1 MSPGRWLAGILW
13 LACLFLGQT
22 RALAMDFFVHHPR
35 DGQVVFGSVEVR
47 LEVLG
52 GAPIREI
59 VVRLDGREV
68 DRLTAEPFHTTVDVG
83 EENRS
88 HVFEFVATD
97 VNGVSVTRTMVTG
110 RIEVHFELDLGL
122 QQLYVTVEN
131 GSQDPPQLAKH
142 DFQVLDDRLAQDL
155 VTFEDGNAPFT
166 AALLVD
172 SSRSMVGRP
181 LASALAGARAFVAG
195 MRPLDEAAVLVFSDR
210 LQARTPFTADPE
222 VVAEQVARVEA
233 SGGTAVYDH
242 LYLALEQISRRQGRQ
257 VVILLSD
264 GIDVESVLSLK
275 DVEWKARRSQAL
287 IYWIRPR
294 SQMEAGS
301 SFFSFWRGAEQ
312 YTHDLEALE
321 RLVEGTGGRILE
333 VDHIDRAGEL
343 LADIL
348 RELRRQYV
356 LGYYPTRD
364 LDDGVWHSVKV
375 KLHRAGLKVRHREG
389 YFDESP

>member
-1 MSPGRWLAGILW
+1 MSARRWMV
-13 LACLFLGQT
+13 LGVWWCSGWVLMLT
-22 RALAMDFFVHHPR
+22 PALGLDLFVHHPR

-47 LEVLG
+47 LEVLED
-52 GAPIREI
+52 APIRDI
-59 VVRLDGREV
+59 VIRLDGQEV
-68 DRLTAEPFHTTVDVG
+68 KKLTAEPFLTTVDVG
-83 EENRS
+83 EENRG
-88 HVFEFVATD
+88 HVLEIIATD
-97 VNGVSVTRTMVTG
+97 VEGASVTRTIVTG

-122 QQLYVTVEN
+122 QQLYVTIDSN
-131 GSQDPPQLAKH
+131 AQASKQLSRE
-142 DFQVLDDRLAQDL
+142 DFQVLDDKVPQDL

-222 VVAEQVARVEA
+222 AVAEQVARVEA

-264 GIDVESVLSLK
+264 GIDVESVLSLQ

-294 SQMEAGS
+294 GQIEEGS

-312 YTHDLEALE
+312 YAEDLKAFEQ
-321 RLVEGTGGRILE
+321 LVEGTGGRILE

-343 LADIL
+343 LAEIL
-348 RELRRQYV
+348 AELRSQYV

-364 LDDGVWHSVKV
+364 LDDGAWHTVDVKA
-375 KLHRAGLKVRHREG
+375 RGLSLRHRQG

>member
-1 MSPGRWLAGILW
+1 MSSGFWRAMGLW
-13 LACLFLGQT
+13 LCFNWVLTLPAALG
-22 RALAMDFFVHHPR
+22 LDLFVHHPR
-35 DGQVVFGSVEVR
+35 DGQVVFGPVEVR
-47 LEVLG
+47 LEVLED
-52 GAPIREI
+52 APIRDI
-59 VVRLDGREV
+59 TIHLDGQEV
-68 DRLTAEPFHTTVDVG
+68 ERLTSEPFHTTIDVG

-88 HVFEFVATD
+88 HVLEIVATD
-97 VNGVSVTRTMVTG
+97 VEGASVTRTIVTG

-122 QQLYVTVEN
+122 QQLYVTLDSK
-131 GSQDPPQLAKH
+131 GSESQSLSRE
-142 DFQVLDDRLAQDL
+142 DFQVLDNKVIQDL

-166 AALLVD
+166 AALLLD

-210 LQARTPFTADPE
+210 LQARTSFTADPE
-222 VVAEQVARVEA
+222 VVAEQVAQVEA

-264 GIDVESVLSLK
+264 GIDVESVLSLR

-294 SQMEAGS
+294 QIEEGS
-301 SFFSFWRGAEQ
+301 SFFSFWRGADQ
-312 YTHDLEALE
+312 YAEDLKSFEE
-321 RLVEGTGGRILE
+321 LVEGTGGRVLE

-343 LADIL
+343 LAEIL
-348 RELRRQYV
+348 TELRSQYV
-356 LGYYPTRD
+356 LGYYPTQD
-364 LDDGVWHSVKV
+364 VDDGAWHSVKV
-375 KLHRAGLKVRHREG
+375 KTRAAGLKLRHRLG
-389 YFDESP
+389 YYDESP